1 MFAWSISAPEA
12 MTLLVLAVLLF
23 GKKLPEVAASMG
35 KSLRVFQNSWQGVEN
50 DVFDR
55 VARAPVAPPAALPQ
69 QIGSPHPKIDESAAA
84 AEPPPAV

>member
-35 KSLRVFQNSWQGVEN
+35 KSLRVFQKSWQGIEE

-55 VARAPVAPPAALPQ
+55 VARAPAAQQAALPQ
-69 QIGSPHPKIDESAAA
+69 QIGSPLPKLEEPAA
-84 AEPPPAV
+84 AEPPPVV